1 MLEGALAHRIE
12 ILKARLA
19 ATLTGDVPRVA
30 ERPGQPSAPAAP
42 HKLKR
47 AHGHFDGLLRFLTL
61 GTQENNEPA
70 YLGPF
75 SGVRLPML
83 SLRSY

>member
-1 MLEGALAHRIE
+1 MSEGALAHRIG

-30 ERPGQPSAPAAP
+30 ERPEPPSTSTAP
-42 HKLKR
+42 HESKR

-61 GTQENNEPA
+61 GTRENNEPA
-70 YLGPF
+70 YLGPS
-75 SGVRLPML
+75 SGLRLSIL
-83 SLRSY
+83 SLRIH